1 MKTYKQMTLRV
12 RSEKD
17 RANMVKLAQIAD
29 EKHLSLNNMI
39 LLMIEKRVK
48 SAK

>member
-17 RANMVKLAQIAD
+17 KANMAKLAIMAK
-29 EKHLSLNNMI
+29 EKRLSLNDII
-39 LLMIEKRVK
+39 LMMIEKRVK
-48 SAK
+48 NA